1 MGYHIAQK
9 ELTLVAEGGALIF
22 SLGKTSQDLI
32 KDHAHNIIDI
42 ICLDGPDGDPVSPTA
57 GMFTVFVER
66 VANGGFHSISDGGVI
81 LAPETGGTTVADG
94 SVTGASYSSNSNR
107 VKIVAIDV
115 DVATHV
121 QVTITQ
127 NLT

>member
-9 ELTLVAEGGALIF
+9 ELTLAAGAGTLDF
-22 SLGKTSQDLI
+22 SLGKTDQDLI

-42 ICLDGPDGDPVSPTA
+42 ICLDGPDGNPVSPTV

-66 VANGGFHSISDGGVI
+66 VTNGGFHAISDGGAI
-81 LAPETGGTTVADG
+81 NASETGGTTTPVG

-107 VKIVAIDV
+107 VRIVADSI